1 MLVTRKATNGLN
13 VNCLQASSLL
23 AGAYKYA
30 CKAPIMGKRVNPA
43 MIELLAM
50 YIKEGKFT
58 QARRMLVMLFCNHGW
73 FQLAK
78 ALSNNIETRLRG
90 ELLLALAGECIA

>member
-23 AGAYKYA
+23 ATGYKYA
-30 CKAPIMGKRVNPA
+30 CQAPIMGKRVSPA
-43 MIELLAM
+43 MVELLSC
-50 YIKEGKFT
+50 YLKEGKFM
-58 QARRMLVMLFCNHGW
+58 QARRMLVMLYLNHGW

-78 ALSNNIETRLRG
+78 ALHNNIETRMRG
-90 ELLLALAGECIA
+90 ALLLALAGECIA